1 LSDPRRSRLLA
12 LGISLFVSAALVV
25 AAFNPAPHSGGDN
38 AAYVT
43 LAYSLAQHGTYTD
56 LYDPEG
62 LPHTKYPPV
71 FPSLLAVLLLLGVR
85 TWTALK
91 AVTALST
98 IAAVGF
104 TFLWAERRLGPW
116 PALGVSVLLA
126 ICSAV
131 VYYSHWVLSDPLFVA
146 FTMAALWALESAD
159 SDDARWWWI
168 VGGVAAAGLAYF
180 TRSAGLPLLVALFA
194 WLGLRKRW
202 RVLGGSAVALGVPAL
217 LWSLHGR
224 GEGVAQYG
232 TEFLMVDP
240 YQPSLGTVGI
250 GGLVSRVFSN
260 SWAYVSAHGPGGIIG
275 GTGTEGSAGAVATF
289 GILIT
294 AAALCGWFLSSR
306 ERVGVAELFLPLYAG
321 LILLWPEVWSGDRFA
336 LPLYPLF
343 FLFSALTLRT
353 ITSRLDGM
361 GASALT
367 VAVLSA
373 VLLPAGSS
381 WMTSVQQASACAD
394 ATRSG
399 GAWACYGTGI
409 GDFATAA
416 RWMGEGLPEGSAVMT
431 RKPRFFYVLS
441 GIPSRVFPFDDD
453 PAVLLTEAD
462 RLGARYV
469 LIDRWDGLAGRYVGG
484 ALQRYPQAFCSVRVF
499 GTPEA
504 PSYLIGVLPPAQR
517 GFGTPSAGDVQIGGC
532 SNDFALAGAPGV
544 GYSSSTSMRIPLL
557 DGLDPL
563 PDP

>member
-1 LSDPRRSRLLA
+1 MSDPRRSRALA
-12 LGISLFVSAALVV
+12 LSISLVVSAVLVV
-25 AAFNPAPHSGGDN
+25 TAFNPAPHNGGDN

-43 LAYSLAQHGTYTD
+43 LAYSLAQQGTYTD
-56 LYDPEG
+56 LYDPAG
-62 LPHTKYPPV
+62 LPHTKYPPA
-71 FPSLLAVLLLLGVR
+71 FPGLLAVLLLLGVR

-91 AVTALST
+91 TVAALST

-104 TFLWAERRLGPW
+104 TFLWAERRIGPW
-116 PALGVSVLLA
+116 PAFGISVLLS
-126 ICSAV
+126 ISSAV

-159 SDDARWWWI
+159 SDGDARWWWL

-194 WLGLRKRW
+194 WLGLRRRW

-217 LWSLHGR
+217 LWWLRGR

-232 TEFLMVDP
+232 TEFWMVDP

-260 SWAYVSAHGPGGIIG
+260 SWAYVSAHGPGGIVG
-275 GTGTEGSAGAVATF
+275 GAGGSGGAVATF

-294 AAALCGWFLSSR
+294 AAALYGWFRSSK

-353 ITSRLDGM
+353 ITSRLGGM
-361 GASALT
+361 GGSALT
-367 VAVLSA
+367 VAVVCA

-381 WMTSVQQASACAD
+381 WMSSVQQAAACSD

-399 GAWACYGTGI
+399 GAWACYGSGVV
-409 GDFATAA
+409 DFAAA
-416 RWMGEGLPEGSAVMT
+416 AEWMGEGLREGSAVMT
-431 RKPRFFYVLS
+431 RKPRLFYVLS

-453 PAVLLTEAD
+453 PAVQLTEAD
-462 RLGARYV
+462 GLGARYV
-469 LIDRWDGLAGRYVGG
+469 FIDRWDGLAGRYVGG
-484 ALQRYPQAFCSVRVF
+484 ALQRYPQAFCSVRAF
-499 GTPEA
+499 GTSEA
-504 PSYLIGVLPPAQR
+504 PSYLIGILPLAQR
-517 GFGTPSAGDVQIGGC
+517 GFGAPSDGAVQIDGC
-532 SNDFALAGAPGV
+532 TPDFALVGAPGS
-544 GYSSSTSMRIPLL
+544 GYSSSTSLRIPLL
-557 DGLDPL
+557 DGLDSL
-563 PDP
+563 DP